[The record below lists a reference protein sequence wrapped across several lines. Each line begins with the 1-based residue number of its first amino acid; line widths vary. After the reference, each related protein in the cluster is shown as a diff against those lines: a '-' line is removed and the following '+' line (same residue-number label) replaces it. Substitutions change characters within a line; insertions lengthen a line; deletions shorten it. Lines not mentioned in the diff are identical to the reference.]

1 LLTRML
7 LILPLVMMT
16 SLSKEEEVDIWAY
29 TQDYI
34 MIIVEGS
41 DLEPLYG
48 IQNKHTY
55 VIEVQ
60 EPVFSNAVG
69 YMIDLQEAFDAVSE
83 IIDEDGGVIDDMKV
97 VFKSKKEVVH

>member
-60 EPVFSNAVG
+60 EP
-69 YMIDLQEAFDAVSE
+69 L
-83 IIDEDGGVIDDMKV
+83 
-97 VFKSKKEVVH
+97 